1 MVRARDRQVGKSF
14 RHRIGRTA
22 SSAQRIRRTV
32 ARQSE
37 NVGSDFLYQ
46 AAPSTDSFP
55 VFAASSEAHRV
66 TSENSPN
73 KSGVVRWI
81 AKSDHWRCAR
91 PRDGAGP
98 LQRSPH
104 PPIASRTRSGSPT
117 LTSAVG
123 ADEDARLGVPSRVP
137 GQHPAHRHG
146 NAVRVPQGCSSRHID
161 WPIYRVILGP
171 PSRNGHAYP
180 LGGLPDRPGPWR
192 QLTGADNARPP
203 LFVLPCA
210 LAVD

>member
-22 SSAQRIRRTV
+22 SSAHRIRRTV

-81 AKSDHWRCAR
+81 AKSDPV
-91 PRDGAGP
+91 PRRSAGW
-98 LQRSPH
+98 
-104 PPIASRTRSGSPT
+104 TGSDP
-117 LTSAVG
+117 
-123 ADEDARLGVPSRVP
+123 
-137 GQHPAHRHG
+137 
-146 NAVRVPQGCSSRHID
+146 
-161 WPIYRVILGP
+161 
-171 PSRNGHAYP
+171 
-180 LGGLPDRPGPWR
+180 
-192 QLTGADNARPP
+192 
-203 LFVLPCA
+203 
-210 LAVD
+210 